1 MFDPFSSAD
10 FSRSQQ
16 PEQKYGIA
24 HAFLDA
30 ALRCEPA
37 NGKLLPT
44 FDIRHGSAKRLVAY
58 WVTVAHRVRCE
69 GSGMLM
75 SLHNQALQ
83 DSASTHMLWT
93 LFSTPPSAKDY
104 RRIVAP
110 AKTSASKRRASLRL
124 VSAIECWVTRLTLSL
139 GWPNTVQTA
148 ALLRQHGFRQDLVR
162 PTSLRSYCDPAGSR
176 SIGRNR
182 RE

>member
-58 WVTVAHRVRCE
+58 WVTVVHRVRCE
-69 GSGMLM
+69 GSGMFV
-75 SLHNQALQ
+75 SLHTQSSLTGLCQYSHVVDAVFYPTFCKRL
-83 DSASTHMLWT
+83 
-93 LFSTPPSAKDY
+93 PPDC
-104 RRIVAP
+104 R
-110 AKTSASKRRASLRL
+110 T
-124 VSAIECWVTRLTLSL
+124 
-139 GWPNTVQTA
+139 G
-148 ALLRQHGFRQDLVR
+148 
-162 PTSLRSYCDPAGSR
+162 
-176 SIGRNR
+176 
-182 RE
+182 